1 MKYKVNVKFL
11 NLLKLI
17 LNTSDKNKE
26 KVIGYDSK
34 TFEKIK
40 GKEIKL
46 LIPIETLL
54 EMEEDIKRLEA
65 EDENIKI
72 FIRVVICSTNNRG
85 H

>member
-1 MKYKVNVKFL
+1 MNVKFL

-17 LNTSDKNKE
+17 LNTSDKVKE

-54 EMEEDIKRLEA
+54 EMEEDIKRLEVE
-65 EDENIKI
+65 EDEI
-72 FIRVVICSTNNRG
+72 
-85 H
+85 

>member
-1 MKYKVNVKFL
+1 MKKVNVKFL

-17 LNTSDKNKE
+17 LNTSDKVKE

-34 TFEKIK
+34 TFEEIK

-54 EMEEDIKRLEA
+54 EMEEDIKRLEV
-65 EDENIKI
+65 EE
-72 FIRVVICSTNNRG
+72 
-85 H
+85 

>member
-1 MKYKVNVKFL
+1 MNVKFL

-17 LNTSDKNKE
+17 LNTSDKIKE

-65 EDENIKI
+65 EE
-72 FIRVVICSTNNRG
+72 
-85 H
+85 

>member
-1 MKYKVNVKFL
+1 MNVKFL

-17 LNTSDKNKE
+17 LNTSDKVKE

-54 EMEEDIKRLEA
+54 EMEEDIKRLEV
-65 EDENIKI
+65 ENE
-72 FIRVVICSTNNRG
+72 
-85 H
+85 